1 MLLHFVSRC
10 KKIQFVLFF
19 LTVSFISMAQRT
31 VSGKVVSSDNQQALP
46 GATVVVKG
54 SNKSTVTDAN
64 GEFKIAADE
73 KDLLIISNVGYGIRE
88 VKATESGAVALVAE
102 SRNLDEVV
110 VTALGIKKEKK
121 KLGYAVQE
129 VKGDDLIKAREPN
142 AINGLVGK
150 VAGLTVGINA
160 EMLSAPNLLL
170 RGRGINLYVVD
181 GVPINSDTWN
191 ISPDDVESYTV
202 LKGATASA
210 LYGSRGLNG
219 AIMITTKRGTRDKRG
234 YSIEFNSRKQSV
246 AA

>member
-1 MLLHFVSRC
+1 MLLRFVSRC
-10 KKIQFVLFF
+10 KKLPFLLFL
-19 LTVSFISMAQRT
+19 LTLSLLSMAQRT
-31 VSGKVVSSDNQQALP
+31 VSGKVIASDNKQPLP
-46 GATVVVKG
+46 GATIVVKG
-54 SNKSTVTDAN
+54 SNATTVTDNN
-64 GEFKIAADE
+64 GEFSIPAGE

-88 VKATESGAVALVAE
+88 IKATESGSVALTAE
-102 SRNLDEVV
+102 TRNLDEIV

-129 VKGDDLIKAREPN
+129 VKGEELLKAREPN

-160 EMLSAPNLLL
+160 ELLSAPNILL
-170 RGRGINLYVVD
+170 RGRGINLYVID

-210 LYGSRGLNG
+210 L
-219 AIMITTKRGTRDKRG
+219 
-234 YSIEFNSRKQSV
+234 
-246 AA
+246 